1 MKKALFL
8 VNAVSGRP
16 AGKKIKENII
26 SELNGVLARD
36 HYDIVFTEVN
46 IAGQIK
52 NVSPDYETI
61 VVVGGDGTIHQA
73 VQGIV
78 GLVNKPKVGIIPTG
92 TGNDLARSL
101 GILSLFKSHGLRAL
115 LELILE
121 GKTIN
126 IDIISLGDKYLFT
139 NYFGIGNDAKI
150 SSYFN
155 RIRLRP
161 YFPNGYPIIFN
172 KVLYG
177 VLGLTNGF
185 YRIPF
190 DVEMK
195 YRKGQ
200 SITKELTVPSGICGI
215 IITNVKT
222 YAGGDLLSSKCMMDD
237 GKFEVSIISNLWQW
251 LMLHVTRFLR
261 KPLNIFCS
269 KLIQFQTDKL
279 EMAFRGNTFLQIDGE
294 TLDSFTEERKRLMVR
309 IEAHIEMI
317 VP

>member
-8 VNAVSGRP
+8 VNAVSGRQ
-16 AGKKIKENII
+16 AGKKIKESII

-36 HYDIVFTEVN
+36 NYDIVFTEMN

-52 NVSPDYETI
+52 NVSPDYETV
-61 VVVGGDGTIHQA
+61 VVVGGDGTIHQV
-73 VQGIV
+73 VQGIA
-78 GLVNKPKVGIIPTG
+78 GLENKPKVGIIPTG

-126 IDIISLGDKYLFT
+126 IDIISLNGKYFFA
-139 NYFGIGNDAKI
+139 NYFGVGNDAKI
-150 SSYFN
+150 SNCFN

-161 YFPNGYPIIFN
+161 YFTNGFPIIFN

-177 VLGLTNGF
+177 FLSLTNGF

-190 DVEMK
+190 DVELK
-195 YRKGQ
+195 YRKEK
-200 SITKELTVPSGICGI
+200 SITKSLTVPSGICGI
-215 IITNVKT
+215 IITNIKT

-237 GKFEVSIISNLWQW
+237 GKFEVSVISSIWQW
-251 LMLHVTRFLR
+251 LMLHVTRFPR

-279 EMAFRGNTFLQIDGE
+279 EMAFTGNTFFQIDGE
-294 TLDSFTEERKRLMVR
+294 TLDSFPEGKKRLMVR
-309 IEAHIEMI
+309 IESHIEMI